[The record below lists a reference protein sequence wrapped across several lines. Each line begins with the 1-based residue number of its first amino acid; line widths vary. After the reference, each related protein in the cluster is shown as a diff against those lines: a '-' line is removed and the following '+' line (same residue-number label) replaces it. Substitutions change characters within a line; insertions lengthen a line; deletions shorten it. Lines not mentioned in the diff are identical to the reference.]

1 VVGSHEFYLA
11 YALSRGLLLTLDA
24 GHFHPTETIADKISA
39 LLPFFPRLLL
49 HVSRPMRWDSDH
61 VVLFD
66 GETQAI
72 MREIHRAH
80 AWNNVSIALDFFD
93 ASINRIAAWVI
104 GSRNTLKAILYAL
117 MEPVKQIR
125 EAEQEGRLADRLAW
139 QEEAK
144 TFPLGDVWNE
154 YCRREDVPE
163 GISWLKDIREY
174 EQKVL
179 LNRGG

>member
-1 VVGSHEFYLA
+1 
-11 YALSRGLLLTLDA
+11 
-24 GHFHPTETIADKISA
+24 
-39 LLPFFPRLLL
+39 
-49 HVSRPMRWDSDH
+49 MRWDSDH

-93 ASINRIAAWVI
+93 ASINRIAAWVL
-104 GSRNTLKAILYAL
+104 GSRNALKSVLYAL
-117 MEPVKQIR
+117 LEPIKQIR
-125 EAEQEGRLADRLAW
+125 KQNKREGWPDGLHGRRGK
-139 QEEAK
+139 K
-144 TFPLGDVWNE
+144 TFPFGGCMERV
-154 YCRREDVPE
+154 CRREDVPE
-163 GISWLKDIREY
+163 GTSWLKDIREY